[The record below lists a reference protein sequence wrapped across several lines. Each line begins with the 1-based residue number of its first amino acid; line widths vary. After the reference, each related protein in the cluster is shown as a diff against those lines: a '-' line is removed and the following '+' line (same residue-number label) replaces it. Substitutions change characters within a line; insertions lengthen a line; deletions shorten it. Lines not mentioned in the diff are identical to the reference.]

1 MDQWSTHNP
10 ENARGKRGE
19 KRLQDV
25 DIEKDLMNT
34 HSVLQNK
41 TKCQQK
47 GLHEIKNIYIVKE
60 S

>member
-1 MDQWSTHNP
+1 ML
-10 ENARGKRGE
+10 EEKKGE

-25 DIEKDLMNT
+25 DIEKDFLNT

-41 TKCQQK
+41 TKYQQK